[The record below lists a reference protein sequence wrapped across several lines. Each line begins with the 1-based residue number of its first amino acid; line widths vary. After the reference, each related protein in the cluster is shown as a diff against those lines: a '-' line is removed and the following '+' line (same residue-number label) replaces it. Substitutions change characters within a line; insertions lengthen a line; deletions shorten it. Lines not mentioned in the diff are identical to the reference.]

1 MDTAERPIVDLDAN
15 ATFGKETIELLRPF
29 RYKGA
34 VYSAITIRVPTGLDV
49 KKHVAANGRINDIG
63 LMCDLAELSEDVFD
77 AMYLGDR
84 NRVDRAVGKHLST
97 SPATSTS

>member
-1 MDTAERPIVDLDAN
+1 METAALPVVDIDAG
-15 ATFGKETIELLRPF
+15 ATFGKETIKLFRPF
-29 RYKGA
+29 KFKGA
-34 VYSAITIRVPTGLDV
+34 VYDAVTIRVPTGLDL
-49 KKHVAANGRINDIG
+49 KKHTGLNGRIDDIG

-84 NRVDRAVGKHLST
+84 NRVDRAVGKHLSG